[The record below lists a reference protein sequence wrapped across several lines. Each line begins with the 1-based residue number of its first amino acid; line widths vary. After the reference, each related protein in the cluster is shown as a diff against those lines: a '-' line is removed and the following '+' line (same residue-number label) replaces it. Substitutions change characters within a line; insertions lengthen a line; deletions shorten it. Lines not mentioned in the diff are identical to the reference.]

1 MFYLLVF
8 LIVGF
13 GLVAFGN
20 KKFIKIIG
28 LSTVLGGILLFIILT
43 IAIPNNKSKN
53 RTLYRKAYLN
63 NLSVYET
70 IDDEEIL
77 ITSIDDIVD
86 EKNVSIKIVYYET
99 NAKGNRTQFNNDY
112 IVLRKYYDLN
122 GNINETLEK
131 IFEYKV
137 NKEDYQYSYI
147 EFEKFETDA
156 VETWFKFVV
165 PNAGNYSKWT
175 VTLEEDVTIKPDD
188 YIDTEEE
195 DDTEPVNPGIWY

>member
-1 MFYLLVF
+1 M
-8 LIVGF
+8 
-13 GLVAFGN
+13 GN

-86 EKNVSIKIVYYET
+86 EKNVSISIVYYET
-99 NAKGNRTQFNNDY
+99 NAKGNRTQWNNGY

-175 VTLEEDVTIKPDD
+175 VTLEEDVTIKPDY
-188 YIDTEEE
+188 YIDTEE

>member
-8 LIVGF
+8 LKVGF

-86 EKNVSIKIVYYET
+86 EKNVSIKIIYYET

-188 YIDTEEE
+188 YIDTEE

>member
-1 MFYLLVF
+1 MFYLLIF

-70 IDDEEIL
+70 IDDEDIL

-131 IFEYKV
+131 IFNNINPY
-137 NKEDYQYSYI
+137 NQYSYI

-188 YIDTEEE
+188 YIDTEE